1 MKYKVKVY
9 VVKGMVE
16 VEIAAKSEAEAG
28 EKAVALVDAEVG
40 YHGNYP
46 PADRKYIP
54 LAGKEGANG

>member
-9 VVKGMVE
+9 VVQGMVE
-16 VEIAAKSEAEAG
+16 VEVIAKSEAEAG
-28 EKAVALVDAEVG
+28 EKAMASVEAEAG

-54 LAGKEGANG
+54 IMGKEVANG